1 MSPALFANPKAHVQ
15 DSQACLLGHT
25 RAQLPAQGH
34 GHPSPP
40 AGSPA
45 ELGHS
50 PRTMLSCRPPSP
62 GLPPEAGAGFV
73 TRLSPNR
80 PLRGQGEASLLLTHP
95 GLPLF
100 SADTRRVP
108 GASARTLHMGRGLSG
123 AVVAQSGP
131 QTPKHFSS
139 SSSSSQGVF
148 REPILMLPCYCHP
161 PADFAA
167 QTSPNIKS
175 SLFDAPIARPI
186 GFLMLRRA
194 QIVWGGKGVLYF
206 SQKS

>member
-25 RAQLPAQGH
+25 RAQVPAQGH

-40 AGSPA
+40 ARSPA
-45 ELGHS
+45 ELGHMLQPQGDAELPPSLPRAASRSRCRICHPFVTQKAS
-50 PRTMLSCRPPSP
+50 PRTR
-62 GLPPEAGAGFV
+62 
-73 TRLSPNR
+73 
-80 PLRGQGEASLLLTHP
+80 EASLLLTHP

-108 GASARTLHMGRGLSG
+108 GASARTLHVGRGLSG
-123 AVVAQSGP
+123 AVVAQSEP
-131 QTPKHFSS
+131 QTPKHF

-148 REPILMLPCYCHP
+148 REPILVLPCYCHP

-194 QIVWGGKGVLYF
+194 QIIWGGRGVFYF